1 MPTSDAF
8 PLPKAFL
15 ALSQKQFRRFYI
27 GSIASQLGF
36 WFSHISYQALMA
48 DLTDDELWVSMLF
61 VVTFTPVLIL
71 GPFGGLLADRLD
83 RKKLLLA
90 TYMGLM
96 GVSSLQVILVAS
108 NAISPVILLVTSFIV
123 GLIMALLAPVVQ
135 AVTANT
141 VQSQYL
147 PSAISLQAM
156 ASNASRVLGPALAAP
171 LVSNNLFEISWSLY
185 GICAGLAL
193 VAAAGITLFP
203 YQPDQDSV
211 PILHRLLDG
220 VLHAREKKPAGSA
233 LILVGVMSIFGVSH
247 VVLSPAFT
255 SDALG
260 RPASDFAWLGAST
273 GFGALIGALA
283 AGSFTQQA
291 TLRRGAILAIPY
303 CLLLAGFSRVTDFT
317 VAILIQILVGF
328 FYIASFTTLQ
338 VVVQEVVTENFRGR
352 VMSLFNIAWAGLV
365 PIGSLLMGLLAS
377 DTGFGLGSADTIGL
391 TSLICV
397 GYVVS
402 VVCLDTLRDTP
413 NGNKT

>member
-1 MPTSDAF
+1 
-8 PLPKAFL
+8 
-15 ALSQKQFRRFYI
+15 
-27 GSIASQLGF
+27 
-36 WFSHISYQALMA
+36 MA

-303 CLLLAGFSRVTDFT
+303 CLLLVGFSRVTDFT
-317 VAILIQILVGF
+317 VAVLIQILVGF

-397 GYVVS
+397 GYVISTVIS
-402 VVCLDTLRDTP
+402 DAI
-413 NGNKT
+413 KTANSIRSHNQGSGE

>member
-1 MPTSDAF
+1 
-8 PLPKAFL
+8 
-15 ALSQKQFRRFYI
+15 
-27 GSIASQLGF
+27 
-36 WFSHISYQALMA
+36 MA

-211 PILHRLLDG
+211 PVLHRLLDG

-233 LILVGVMSIFGVSH
+233 LTLVGVMSIFGVSH

-317 VAILIQILVGF
+317 VAVLIQILVGF

-397 GYVVS
+397 GYVISTVIS
-402 VVCLDTLRDTP
+402 DAI
-413 NGNKT
+413 KTANSSRSHNQGPGE

>member
-1 MPTSDAF
+1 
-8 PLPKAFL
+8 
-15 ALSQKQFRRFYI
+15 
-27 GSIASQLGF
+27 
-36 WFSHISYQALMA
+36 MA

-303 CLLLAGFSRVTDFT
+303 CLLLSGFSRVTDFT
-317 VAILIQILVGF
+317 VAVLIQILVGF